1 MLVNQV
7 NCRSNVMPVDW
18 LEKCTVLVDPLKAGM
33 SKLFH
38 HISPIFAAFMLAT
51 QLNSLVEEERLSAQ
65 CICQVNRFIV
75 NSLKDGRY
83 VRFFK

>member
-1 MLVNQV
+1 MAV
-7 NCRSNVMPVDW
+7 PF
-18 LEKCTVLVDPLKAGM
+18 KAGM
-33 SKLFH
+33 CSLFQCF
-38 HISPIFAAFMLAT
+38 SSVSAAFMLAT

-83 VRFFK
+83 IFFFKHSFTER